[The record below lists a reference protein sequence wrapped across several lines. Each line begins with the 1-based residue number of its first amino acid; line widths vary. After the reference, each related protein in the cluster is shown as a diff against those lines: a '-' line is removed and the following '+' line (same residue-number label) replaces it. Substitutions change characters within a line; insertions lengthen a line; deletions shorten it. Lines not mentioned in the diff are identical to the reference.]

1 MKNFSAS
8 GQGSPAADRPPGRK
22 ARRVPAPTGGPLRA
36 RTGHWGGGRGG
47 APAAAAAL
55 GKAREESAKE
65 PQKGSEKEATEN
77 TFRGLSDSGPL
88 TNDNQSSEPVPMLD
102 AGSDPDAKIAARVAK
117 LEARR
122 LARMVALC
130 EVLERRGASLKR
142 TVQLYEE
149 RAKRRAGRGLVP
161 LLLTST
167 RFRDAVPAVLQQPL
181 DPPPAWR
188 RPARGLGTSSDR
200 TSWRPR
206 SLPTQQPSQTAGL
219 AGHHGDGPRARR
231 GLRRLPGGGALAPR
245 EGHGRRPGG
254 PAAVAAA
261 RGEDAA
267 RTRTGLLA
275 LARRRDVQGQTSSTA
290 SPAASRRPSR
300 RCTWRRSSSPPR

>member
-8 GQGSPAADRPPGRK
+8 GQGSPAADRRAARPRPPPRPGACRPRRGGRCAPAPGTAAEAGAGRPLRLLHRGRPGRS
-22 ARRVPAPTGGPLRA
+22 RRRSPRRGRRRR
-36 RTGHWGGGRGG
+36 RT
-47 APAAAAAL
+47 
-55 GKAREESAKE
+55 
-65 PQKGSEKEATEN
+65 TEN

-88 TNDNQSSEPVPMLD
+88 TNDNQESSEPVPMLD
-102 AGSDPDAKIAARVAK
+102 AGSDPDAKIAAWVAK

-130 EVLERRGASLKR
+130 EVLERREASLKR

-161 LLLTST
+161 LLLTCT
-167 RFRDAVPAVLQQPL
+167 RFRDAVPAVLQRPL

-206 SLPTQQPSQTAGL
+206 SDRWVG
-219 AGHHGDGPRARR
+219 
-231 GLRRLPGGGALAPR
+231 
-245 EGHGRRPGG
+245 
-254 PAAVAAA
+254 
-261 RGEDAA
+261 
-267 RTRTGLLA
+267 
-275 LARRRDVQGQTSSTA
+275 
-290 SPAASRRPSR
+290 
-300 RCTWRRSSSPPR
+300 RSSR